1 MAVNKVMLLGNVGA
15 EPKVTTLSD
24 GTVCAQFSLATS
36 ERAKQLSNG
45 KIVPERTDWH
55 NIVAWRGLAGIVSSY
70 VHKGSK
76 VCVVGKLRQRKYL
89 DKQNIERSVYEV
101 HIDELELLGSNASG
115 GSESA
120 RNGGNDSHYRPSENI
135 AGNENFGGLTPDDE
149 IGF

>member
-24 GTVCAQFSLATS
+24 GTVCAQFSLATT

-55 NIVAWRGLAGIVSSY
+55 NIVAWRGIAGIVSNY

-76 VCVVGKLRQRKYL
+76 VCVIGKLRQRKYL

-120 RNGGNDSHYRPSENI
+120 RNV
-135 AGNENFGGLTPDDE
+135 
-149 IGF
+149 

>member
-1 MAVNKVMLLGNVGA
+1 MAVNKVILLGNVGA

-76 VCVVGKLRQRKYL
+76 VCVIGKLRQRKYL

-101 HIDELELLGSNASG
+101 HIEDLELLSSNASG

-120 RNGGNDSHYRPSENI
+120 RNSGSDSHYRPSENI
-135 AGNENFGGLTPDDE
+135 AGNENFGGLTNDDE
-149 IGF
+149 INY

>member
-24 GTVCAQFSLATS
+24 GTLCVQFSLATT

-55 NIVAWRGLAGIVSSY
+55 NIVAWRGIAGIVSSY

-76 VCVVGKLRQRKYL
+76 ICVVGKLRQRKYT

-101 HIDELELLGSNASG
+101 HIDEIELLGSNASG

-120 RNGGNDSHYRPSENI
+120 RNSMNDSHYMPSENN
-135 AGNENFGGLTPDDE
+135 AGNANFGRLTPDDE
-149 IGF
+149 ITY